1 MAASVSYATML
12 AKKGGDHKNA
22 IDLADVF
29 CREAR
34 MRIDYNFQHL
44 FENHD
49 DESYRLVSKLLKGEY
64 EWFEGELVEPLVPT
78 SEQIE
83 EMVAK
88 MA

>member
-1 MAASVSYATML
+1 ML